1 MILYKLKVL
10 ENQLDPD
17 DPDQAGR
24 LVIVRGLLRLFLT
37 IDFSSETLLDSTPE
51 KLIAA
56 LAYTQGYPLSVEE
69 QQEIKQLMP

>member
-17 DPDQAGR
+17 DPEQLER
-24 LVIVRGLLRLFLT
+24 LIVIRGLLRLFLT
-37 IDFSSETLLDSTPE
+37 IDFSSEALLDSTPE

-56 LAYTQGYPLSVEE
+56 LAYTQGYPLSMEE
-69 QQEIKQLMP
+69 QEIKQLML